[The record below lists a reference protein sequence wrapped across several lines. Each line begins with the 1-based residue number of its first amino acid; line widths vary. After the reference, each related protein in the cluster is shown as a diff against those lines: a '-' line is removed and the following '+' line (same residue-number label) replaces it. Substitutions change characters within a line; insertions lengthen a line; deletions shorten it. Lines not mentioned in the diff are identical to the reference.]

1 MQHREIKIIL
11 SLLFFLVLA
20 GAMLT
25 AQTNGAM
32 LYAKGDVTLNGQSVP
47 NSTSIFVGDRLDIAD
62 ASVGSINRNGSSVVL
77 SPNSAI
83 QYQQSGV
90 ALLKGTAR
98 VSTSQGLSAQVGQYT
113 ITPSSGTAKFD
124 VVTLGENSVLVA
136 SREGTLSVN
145 DGSSTITLQPGTNQ
159 VLATGTTPM
168 QAGTQYKASTL
179 ALTSQ
184 AASDPFYTVGQ
195 DLNSPNIPPCASVRF
210 CVHAHV
216 SQMRPCR
223 CPVH

>member
-1 MQHREIKIIL
+1 MQHRESKTVL
-11 SLLFFLVLA
+11 SLVFFLVLA
-20 GAMLT
+20 TAMLT

-32 LYAKGDVTLNGQSVP
+32 LYAKGNVTLNGQSVP
-47 NSTSIFVGDRLDIAD
+47 TSTSIFVGDRLDIAD

-98 VSTSQGLSAQVGQYT
+98 VSTSQGMSAQAGQFT
-113 ITPSSGTAKFD
+113 ITPTSGTAKFD
-124 VVTLGENSVLVA
+124 VVTLGNNSVLVA
-136 SREGTLSVN
+136 SREGTLTVN
-145 DGSSTITLQPGTNQ
+145 DGNSTITLPQGSNR

-168 QAGTQYKASTL
+168 EAGPQSHVPSR

-195 DLNSPNIPPCASVRF
+195 SYDDPNIPPCASVKF
-210 CVHAHV
+210 CIREHV
-216 SQMRPCR
+216 SQMRPCK
-223 CPVH
+223 CPVP